1 MGGVVIERE
10 GMRERE
16 RGERERIGIESE
28 TETEIK
34 NGAKGNKSGLQSQS
48 RIKEIDESGQD
59 QNREQDSD
67 RDLDFVVTGKRAC
80 EPSKYS
86 WSPMPMDT
94 HNSVGVTSAL
104 TALEPGVANLA
115 AAENGR
121 ARLVKYHTFT
131 ELRREVTA
139 FAVLFRQMSESSSG
153 SFSHFINPLHSP
165 PNILF
170 LLKRSVTRWGL
181 LWDCKCS
188 WKAVIIYS
196 PEGRMLLENA
206 KIQENLK
213 TLRSTNRDIDIV
225 RVSVCCS
232 LSKGITTVLS
242 PDWKVQD
249 LGKAVKH
256 GNGPSRTMNYTLTE
270 YMNEMTASFVHS
282 VRFPVAHSHV
292 HHPTPSINLPPPSLP
307 DYPSKIFKSNAR
319 SLECTG
325 GSVGMSLAAVIM

>member
-1 MGGVVIERE
+1 MNAFSELFQIQTETLPVLSPRASWEDLKRFSNTSGNELPGSRFQSKHA
-10 GMRERE
+10 RSPDRS
-16 RGERERIGIESE
+16 RIGIESE

-48 RIKEIDESGQD
+48 RIKEIDDESGQD

-94 HNSVGVTSAL
+94 HNSVGVTRRYSL
-104 TALEPGVANLA
+104 NKYSQKTASSPGLHPCSRAGIEGPSTKSQVWPIWLQQK
-115 AAENGR
+115 NGR

-196 PEGRMLLENA
+196 PEGRMLLEN
-206 KIQENLK
+206 
-213 TLRSTNRDIDIV
+213 
-225 RVSVCCS
+225 
-232 LSKGITTVLS
+232 
-242 PDWKVQD
+242 
-249 LGKAVKH
+249 
-256 GNGPSRTMNYTLTE
+256 
-270 YMNEMTASFVHS
+270 
-282 VRFPVAHSHV
+282 
-292 HHPTPSINLPPPSLP
+292 
-307 DYPSKIFKSNAR
+307 
-319 SLECTG
+319 
-325 GSVGMSLAAVIM
+325 VIK